1 MRERF
6 CHLAGLYVFQSWGGA
21 ERLQDWPGRLWFMWL
36 LWSAFSKLRIC
47 RMLKSW
53 VKPLVPMAAG
63 ADSFLWSKW
72 SLRLGGFIV
81 RMMKLSESEPPF
93 RKHTTW
99 PPAKCLTAPSM
110 RGSHFL
116 EVKGTLSLDIAP
128 CPHLTL
134 FLPEWGYSLM
144 SNPWTGIC
152 WSTSIGFLYFYQWEL
167 ISYIMLIKPLI
178 FPIKSY
184 FWYSV
189 DLVSIKM

>member
-1 MRERF
+1 M
-6 CHLAGLYVFQSWGGA
+6 CSSPGVGLKDCTTGQAICGLC
-21 ERLQDWPGRLWFMWL
+21 RL
-36 LWSAFSKLRIC
+36 LWSTFSKLRIC

-81 RMMKLSESEPPF
+81 KMMKLSESEPPF

-99 PPAKCLTAPSM
+99 PPARCLTAPSM

-116 EVKGTLSLDIAP
+116 DVKGTLSLDIAP

-144 SNPWTGIC
+144 SNPWTGFAGPHPLDSLT
-152 WSTSIGFLYFYQWEL
+152 STNESSFL
-167 ISYIMLIKPLI
+167 ISC
-178 FPIKSY
+178 
-184 FWYSV
+184 
-189 DLVSIKM
+189 